1 MDGSRLFVRLRTTI
15 FCCINFICFTWI
27 ILYSVVIFLQW
38 EAMDPSERALISVMS
53 IVNVITLFTLLILLL
68 LEFRVWL
75 DVARIC
81 FLLVAQIGTA
91 GAFVYWRP
99 LFHCEE
105 KVGDEQGLCSIIS
118 FYGLISS
125 WISPVLLILYLTAL
139 AVRAYHRHHLMVD
152 PTISNSHLV
161 TEETTVSTRH
171 SDSTRP
177 SLLPITDTSRAPIS
191 LHFLQED
198 YRKTLNTRSNSVSI
212 PPRYSLSPATP
223 SLNVNPGRLSKRSP
237 LIDHV

>member
-1 MDGSRLFVRLRTTI
+1 LQHNL
-15 FCCINFICFTWI
+15 
-27 ILYSVVIFLQW
+27 ILWSYQQLDFSGTLYVHLSVGGV
-38 EAMDPSERALISVMS
+38 SEL
-53 IVNVITLFTLLILLL
+53 TLFH
-68 LEFRVWL
+68 V
-75 DVARIC
+75 V
-81 FLLVAQIGTA
+81 
-91 GAFVYWRP
+91 
-99 LFHCEE
+99 
-105 KVGDEQGLCSIIS
+105 
-118 FYGLISS
+118 
-125 WISPVLLILYLTAL
+125 ILYLTAL